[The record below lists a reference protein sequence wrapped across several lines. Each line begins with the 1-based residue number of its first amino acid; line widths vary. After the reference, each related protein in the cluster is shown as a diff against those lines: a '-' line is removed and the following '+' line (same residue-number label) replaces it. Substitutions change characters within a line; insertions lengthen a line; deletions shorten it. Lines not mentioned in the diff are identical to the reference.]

1 MSVQAQTDYCNYN
14 ASGVVLYV
22 GGNYNQNPNYGLFC
36 LYGSGAATSKNANI
50 GSRLQYLP

>member
-22 GGNYNQNPNYGLFC
+22 GGNYNQNPNYGLFY
-36 LYGSGAATSKNANI
+36 LNGNNAATNKNANR
-50 GSRLQYLP
+50 GSRHHC